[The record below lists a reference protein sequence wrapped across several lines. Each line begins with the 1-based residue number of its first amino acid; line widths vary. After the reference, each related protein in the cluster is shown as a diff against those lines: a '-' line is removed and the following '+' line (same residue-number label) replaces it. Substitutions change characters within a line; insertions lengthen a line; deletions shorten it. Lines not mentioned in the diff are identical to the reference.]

1 MTTRIQMRR
10 GTAAE
15 WAAANPVLADGEA
28 GFARDTGVFKVGDGV
43 TAWNSLTSV
52 YAMGTDLVAMDT
64 RVDVLE
70 ADLGVGTRVRILA
83 DNAIAET
90 ATDSAWPTGI
100 SLMKITTGSG
110 WSINNGFGYLVTFR
124 IDGSR
129 TRQQLYGHVSNDVWT
144 RYFSSGV
151 GTPWVRIATRLTAT
165 ATLDFPSIPANST
178 TQLNVTVTGAVIG
191 DTVSLAPPDS
201 LAVGIIAMGRVIATD
216 TVAVRLANVTTAAID
231 PVSATWGVS
240 VSK

>member
-15 WAAANPVLADGEA
+15 WAATNPVLADGEA

-43 TAWNSLTSV
+43 TAWSSLTSV
-52 YAMGTDLVAMDT
+52 YAMGADIVAMDT
-64 RVDVLE
+64 RVDILE
-70 ADLGVGTRVRILA
+70 TDLGVGTRVRILT

-90 ATDSAWPTGI
+90 ADYSAYPSGI

-110 WSINNGFGYLVTFR
+110 WSLNNSFGLVVTFQA
-124 IDGSR
+124 GSSR
-129 TRQQLYGHVSNDVWT
+129 TRQQFWGHLTNDVWT
-144 RYFSSGV
+144 RYFN
-151 GTPWVRIATRLTAT
+151 GTTWGSWSRLSTRLTAT
-165 ATLDFPSIPANST
+165 ATLDYPSIPANST
-178 TQLNVTVTGAVIG
+178 AQLNVTVTGAVIG

-201 LAVGIIAMGRVIATD
+201 LAVGIIAMGRVIAVD